1 MNKLTYNGIDY
12 TGEITSNAGS
22 IDLYHAM
29 VGEVLKID
37 SMDVPVIT
45 EDIPVRLLSADQGE
59 SDFLLDSEGAI
70 ICASSGNPAP
80 QFIRRPEFY
89 FNDSLVCN
97 HYLKKSAKILYE

>member
-59 SDFLLDSEGAI
+59 IDFLLDSEA
-70 ICASSGNPAP
+70 
-80 QFIRRPEFY
+80 R
-89 FNDSLVCN
+89 
-97 HYLKKSAKILYE
+97 